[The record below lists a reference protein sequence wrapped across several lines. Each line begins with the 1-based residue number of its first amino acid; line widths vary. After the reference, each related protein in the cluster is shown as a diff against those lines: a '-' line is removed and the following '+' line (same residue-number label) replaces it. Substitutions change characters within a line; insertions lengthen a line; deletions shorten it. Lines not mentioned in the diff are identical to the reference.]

1 MVKKNIILTG
11 GAGFIGSHWVKLLT
25 KNNYNVLIFD
35 CKKKIILKKIPIKM
49 LVIIKLILPMKLL
62 LKIFL
67 IN

>member
-35 CKKKIILKKIPIKM
+35 CKKKK
-49 LVIIKLILPMKLL
+49 
-62 LKIFL
+62 
-67 IN
+67 